1 MLPRRSK
8 TQAFC
13 VASRG
18 ALRYGRFFVPGINGL
33 GNFFIA
39 LVLALKGYKVR
50 GIASFDM
57 PANWTACHPAL
68 PSRSVE
74 KIISRSRL
82 KVEAFAMRILS
93 GRSNWWTLNNLY
105 EFMFGILLLPVTA
118 LYLVLGRFYLP
129 KLFFANNGCN
139 GCGRCAENCPAGGI
153 RMVGRAVASVAG

>member
-1 MLPRRSK
+1 MDDRNVTIYFVSGTGNSFR
-8 TQAFC
+8 
-13 VASRG
+13 VASWISECCNMIESMTC
-18 ALRYGRFFVPGINGL
+18 A
-33 GNFFIA
+33 
-39 LVLALKGYKVR
+39 VLPIERSTPDIEVK
-50 GIASFDM
+50 DN
-57 PANWTACHPAL
+57 PADIIPAL